1 MPSPT
6 AEKNTGSSKMKK
18 WIITACLASLLSAG
32 IHFYLA
38 RRAYQ
43 LQAGKAEES
52 RICRISEQISCDP
65 ALLSP
70 YSRIFGVSVSS
81 WGFACNLFLT
91 LFLGL
96 FLTGFL
102 GINSFRQN
110 FCFSLSAVILTASV
124 IMGIFSLVE
133 NLVCPLCGLTYLL
146 SALTSGALFPA
157 FRKSLS
163 LKAAGDLFREKAS
176 YALTGLIAA
185 AALFTHIGFV
195 MSFDIKSLSKET
207 SSAFIDWQSAPP
219 VSFQTSPL
227 FQMGPPDSRMI
238 LVEFADF
245 LCPHCQTVSPVI
257 HRFLKTHRDVSF
269 HFYSYPLDPSCN
281 PEIKPGKSGLS
292 CHLTKTLICGESQQ
306 KGKLV
311 HNLIFERQERFIS
324 AVGQEEKTDEL
335 INEIVQKA
343 QLNPQ
348 DFTAC
353 MKSRETE
360 EALKQTVTEGNKAQI
375 PGTPSFFIN
384 GKLWRGRGNL
394 SFSLQTLYDHLH

>member
-1 MPSPT
+1 
-6 AEKNTGSSKMKK
+6 MKK
-18 WIITACLASLLSAG
+18 WIVTASLASLLSAG

-52 RICRISEQISCDP
+52 QICRISEQISCDP
-65 ALLSP
+65 ALLSS

-124 IMGIFSLVE
+124 IMGIFSLIE
-133 NLVCPLCGLTYLL
+133 SLICPLCGITYLL
-146 SALTSGALFPA
+146 SALTSGALIPA

-163 LKAAGDLFREKAS
+163 FKALRDLFREKAS
-176 YALTGLIAA
+176 YALTGLIAGT
-185 AALFTHIGFV
+185 ALFTHIGFIV
-195 MSFDIKSLSKET
+195 SFDIKSLKRET

-219 VSFQTSPL
+219 VSFQTPPL
-227 FQMGPPDSRMI
+227 FQLGQPDSRMTI
-238 LVEFADF
+238 VEFADF

-257 HRFLKTHRDVSF
+257 HRFLKTRGDTAF

-281 PEIKPGKSGLS
+281 PEIKPGRLGLS
-292 CHLTKTLICGESQQ
+292 CRLTKALICGERRQ
-306 KGKLV
+306 KGSLV
-311 HNLIFERQERFIS
+311 HDLIFERQARFIS
-324 AVGQEEKTDEL
+324 SAGQKDKTEKL
-335 INEIVQKA
+335 INEIVEKA
-343 QLNPQ
+343 RINPE
-348 DFTAC
+348 DFAAC

-360 EALKQTVTEGNKAQI
+360 EALKQTVAEGNKIQI

-394 SFSLQTLYDHLH
+394 GFGLQTLYDYLK